1 MPSVFCTVLDTKGTW
16 ILCFGFM
23 QWKKNI
29 AKKCQLVNKMPSEY
43 SPRGRGPVIQ
53 DDLQA

>member
-1 MPSVFCTVLDTKGTW
+1 MFCTVLDTKGTW

-53 DDLQA
+53 DDLKA

>member
-1 MPSVFCTVLDTKGTW
+1 MDTVFW
-16 ILCFGFM
+16 IYAM
-23 QWKKNI
+23 EKNI

-53 DDLQA
+53 DDLKA